1 MQIQRFDFRD
11 LTVSE
16 AVVQAASGS
25 PFRKTRE
32 PVKSVVEDVPLPPPP
47 PPTFSEAD
55 LKNAEMKGYQR
66 GFQEGIEDGK
76 KQMETVQ
83 ADIQKKLLENVESFV
98 KHITPL
104 FADYRKMV
112 LDVHEQMP
120 VIALAIAK
128 KVAGAALENNAKA
141 VVEDMAMRG
150 CETLLAE
157 PKLTITVHE
166 SMGDMLAKQLE
177 NLTSR
182 LQSAT
187 DITILR
193 DPDMPQAD
201 CRIEWKHGAMERN
214 TQRLLEQT
222 DRVTENMVASAARD
236 TNAHLDTLQAG
247 LPESETLKPKTLE
260 TDKE

>member
-1 MQIQRFDFRD
+1 MQIQRFDFRE
-11 LTVSE
+11 LSVSE
-16 AVVQAASGS
+16 AAVQAASSS

-32 PVKSVVEDVPLPPPP
+32 PVKPVVEELPPPPPP

-83 ADIQKKLLENVESFV
+83 ADIQKKLLENVEGFV
-98 KHITPL
+98 KHINPL
-104 FADYRKMV
+104 FADYRKMA
-112 LDVHEQMP
+112 LDIQGQMP
-120 VIALAIAK
+120 VLALAIAK
-128 KVAGAALENNAKA
+128 KVAGAALENNAEA
-141 VVEDMAMRG
+141 VVKDMAIRC

-166 SMGDMLAKQLE
+166 SMGDMLASQLE
-177 NLTSR
+177 ALTSR

-201 CRIEWKHGAMERN
+201 CRIEWKNGAMERN
-214 TQRLLEQT
+214 TQRILEQT
-222 DRVTENMVASAARD
+222 DRVTENMVASATRD
-236 TNAHLDTLQAG
+236 TNEHLDTLQAQ
-247 LPESETLKPKTLE
+247 LPETATLK

>member
-11 LTVSE
+11 LTVSD
-16 AVVQAASGS
+16 AVAQTASSS

-32 PVKSVVEDVPLPPPP
+32 PVKPVVEELPPPPPP

-55 LKNAEMKGYQR
+55 LKSAEMKGYQR

-83 ADIQKKLLENVESFV
+83 ADIQKKLMENLEGFV

-104 FADYRKMV
+104 FADYRKMA
-112 LDVHEQMP
+112 LDIKSQMP
-120 VIALAIAK
+120 VVALAIAK
-128 KVAGAALENNAKA
+128 KVAGAALQENAKA
-141 VVEDMAMRG
+141 VVEDMALRS

-166 SMGDMLAKQLE
+166 SMGDMLAAQLE
-177 NLTSR
+177 ALTSR

-193 DPDMPQAD
+193 DPEMPLAD

-222 DRVTENMVASAARD
+222 DRVTENMVASVTRD
-236 TNAHLDTLQAG
+236 TNAHLDTLQAQ
-247 LPESETLKPKTLE
+247 LPEDGKR
-260 TDKE
+260 